1 MKKILPD
8 MADRKYDLSF
18 LKRISSDDEVFIV
31 DMLET
36 FRNTAPDIIQKMQ
49 LFLDQ
54 KRYEAL
60 GREAHRF
67 IPGVSFLG
75 VKDLEKDLVN
85 IEEAAKNLQNLETLP
100 LLFERVKKAVDELI
114 RSFIEDFNLKSS

>member
-1 MKKILPD
+1 

-18 LKRISSDDEVFIV
+18 LKRISNEDQVFIV

-49 LFLDQ
+49 LYLDQ

-60 GREAHRF
+60 SREAHRF

-75 VKDLEKDLVN
+75 VKDLEKDLVE
-85 IEEAAKNLQNLETLP
+85 IEENAKNLQNLDTLP
-100 LLFERVKKAVDELI
+100 LMLERVKEAVGELI
-114 RSFIEDFNLKSS
+114 RSFVEDFNLKSC